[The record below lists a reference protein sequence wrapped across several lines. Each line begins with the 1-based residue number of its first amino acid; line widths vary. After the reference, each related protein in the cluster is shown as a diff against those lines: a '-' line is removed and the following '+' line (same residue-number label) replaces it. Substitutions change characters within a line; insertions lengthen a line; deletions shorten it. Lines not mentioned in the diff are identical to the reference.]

1 MTNKELEKIAA
12 RVAEVVLN
20 SLAEKQKQWDKE
32 FYEEFNGLKSDAYI
46 APDPELTEEQ
56 KLLAQLKTVQEVKL
70 AMLEREQYLFLSEVE
85 AEIASIKF
93 KLEQLKNKP

>member
-1 MTNKELEKIAA
+1 MTKKELEKIAA

-46 APDPELTEEQ
+46 AADPELTEEQ

-70 AMLEREQYLFLSEVE
+70 TMLEREQYEFLSEVE